1 MVRSLFQA
9 VVVPSGLSTTVQPIW
24 WITTLAARP
33 LRHQPRRHQP
43 AHASAVNLHRDL
55 GHIYVVTGRPLR
67 VAPQTVHASQTVQAS
82 QAPQPSPAPE
92 PSVVVRPS
100 SPAAL
105 LAVVPHLVGFVPEAS
120 VVVIGTAP
128 PRDRIPVTLR
138 YDLPDPPHADLAADI
153 AAHAVG
159 VRASQG
165 LSAAVAV
172 GYGSR
177 TLVTPAADEFQDAA
191 LEAGTRRP
199 ATGRAA
205 PANGESTLDV
215 LTTLYTSGPG
225 SRQPPRL
232 RKPRSGTTATAPP
245 STSGNSRT
253 PASVLK
259 QPATQVDE

>member
-1 MVRSLFQA
+1 M
-9 VVVPSGLSTTVQPIW
+9 
-24 WITTLAARP
+24 
-33 LRHQPRRHQP
+33 
-43 AHASAVNLHRDL
+43 HRDL
-55 GHIYVVTGRPLR
+55 GHIYVVTGRPRR

-92 PSVVVRPS
+92 PSVIVLPS

-128 PRDRIPVTLR
+128 PRDRIRVTLR

-205 PANGESTLDV
+205 RQMVNRALDA

-225 SRQPPRL
+225 SHQPPRL
-232 RKPRSGTTATAPP
+232 RKPRSGTTTTARP

-253 PASVLK
+253 PASVLT
-259 QPATQVDE
+259 QPATQAE

>member
-1 MVRSLFQA
+1 MSNTVATAGVPGDASSSGPGRGWRRDPADGRSGHATA
-9 VVVPSGLSTTVQPIW
+9 VKM
-24 WITTLAARP
+24 
-33 LRHQPRRHQP
+33 
-43 AHASAVNLHRDL
+43 HRDL
-55 GHIYVVTGRPLR
+55 GHIYVVTGQPRR
-67 VAPQTVHASQTVQAS
+67 IAPQTVHASQTVQAS

-128 PRDRIPVTLR
+128 PRDRIRVTLR

-199 ATGRAA
+199 ATGGPLHRPGAADVPAAAAAVRAGH
-205 PANGESTLDV
+205 PRV
-215 LTTLYTSGPG
+215 LLPSPG
-225 SRQPPRL
+225 NQFVSSALMRPMTERFAADI
-232 RKPRSGTTATAPP
+232 RHYIDS
-245 STSGNSRT
+245 
-253 PASVLK
+253 ASW
-259 QPATQVDE
+259 T